1 MYLYKIESSLNL
13 KNFIDSNFVLEFLKI
28 KELGFKT
35 PKNIFK
41 PFEIIGQFKNG
52 NTVLKNIKNNQISNL
67 FKNNYKFV
75 LIKKGEN
82 KTIWKNRY
90 LENSILITN
99 NSYYKYLR
107 NLLSLKSF
115 ELGKAKLIHQYVQLI
130 LKEMN
135 VIYYKDVIVPDEFKK
150 EYNDNRKINYEA
162 KRKIKGKISCL
173 TYVPTS
179 NYKIDKSF
187 FRGEKELNYFYKLK
201 SEIIIYC
208 TNTDKQNLI
217 EFIKIIQD
225 FSFNINIS
233 FIIVSNVN
241 KEILDNLTIKNLINL
256 DSIMLHKKF
265 KKLITYY
272 YLTKKYNK
280 VLVDLNVI
288 DIEIIKNINVKY
300 YNLLKEAKLYLYDK
314 RTSKIYSD
322 NSEFFD
328 ECVNVGLKYN
338 LLNNNIINV
347 FEEISFLFKLTPF
360 IQKIKYLEEEETRLY
375 FKQVINYYLMK
386 KETNSYPFLYKLRP
400 NVYSNLLETNQ
411 ENILK
416 TNQEN

>member
-1 MYLYKIESSLNL
+1 
-13 KNFIDSNFVLEFLKI
+13 
-28 KELGFKT
+28 
-35 PKNIFK
+35 
-41 PFEIIGQFKNG
+41 
-52 NTVLKNIKNNQISNL
+52 
-67 FKNNYKFV
+67 
-75 LIKKGEN
+75 
-82 KTIWKNRY
+82 
-90 LENSILITN
+90 
-99 NSYYKYLR
+99 
-107 NLLSLKSF
+107 
-115 ELGKAKLIHQYVQLI
+115 
-130 LKEMN
+130 MN

-162 KRKIKGKISCL
+162 KRKIEGKISCL
-173 TYVPTS
+173 TYASTS

-187 FRGEKELNYFYKLK
+187 FRDEKELNYFYKLK
-201 SEIIIYC
+201 DKIIIYC

-241 KEILDNLTIKNLINL
+241 KEILDNFTIKNLINL

-265 KKLITYY
+265 KKLVTYY
-272 YLTKKYNK
+272 YLTKKYNE

-288 DIEIIKNINVKY
+288 DIKIIKNINVNY
-300 YNLLKEAKLYLYDK
+300 YNLLKEAKFYLSDK

-328 ECVNVGLKYN
+328 ECVNIGLKYN

-411 ENILK
+411 ENTLK